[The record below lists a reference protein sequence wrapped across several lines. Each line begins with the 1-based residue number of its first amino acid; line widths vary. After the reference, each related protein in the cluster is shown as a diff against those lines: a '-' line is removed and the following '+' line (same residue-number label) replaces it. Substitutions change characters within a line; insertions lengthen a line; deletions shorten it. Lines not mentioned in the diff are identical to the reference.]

1 MLYSN
6 YASVP
11 RQALSA
17 HNLPPMDLV
26 QLCARLKRHLR
37 PGVPKYVSLKDAFVE
52 AIVTGALRSGDK
64 IPNEQQ
70 LAGALP
76 MSLGTIQRAMRE
88 LTDTGV
94 IDRRPGH
101 GSFVKGLEK
110 GRMAH
115 PFHCR
120 FMSDDGQSYLPVY
133 PEVLERNLR
142 PSSGRWQNAL
152 RSDNAVE
159 VTRRIRIADEFY
171 VHIDFYVDADR
182 VPIFG
187 TIELQV
193 LAHSNFKD
201 IIFQAC
207 GQAVTTTDLMMRQ
220 EVPPPRICKELEVA
234 AGTVCTGI
242 RATGCFPSADPVY
255 YQHIY
260 IPPSERELHIV
271 ADSRAPGFGM

>member
-1 MLYSN
+1 
-6 YASVP
+6 
-11 RQALSA
+11 
-17 HNLPPMDLV
+17 MDLA
-26 QLCARLKRHLR
+26 QLSARLKRHLR

-52 AIVTGALRSGDK
+52 AIATGSLQSGDK

-70 LAGALP
+70 LAATLP

-88 LTDTGV
+88 LADTGV

-120 FMSDDGQSYLPVY
+120 FISDDGQSYLPVY
-133 PEVLERNLR
+133 PEVLGRNLR
-142 PSSGRWQNAL
+142 PSAGQWQKDLPSA
-152 RSDNAVE
+152 NAVE
-159 VTRRIRIADEFY
+159 ITRRIRIADEFY
-171 VHIDFYVDADR
+171 VYIDFYVDADR
-182 VPIFG
+182 APVFS
-187 TIELQV
+187 TIELQD

-207 GQAVTTTDLMMRQ
+207 GQAVTTTDLMMKQ
-220 EVPPPRICKELEVA
+220 EIPPAGICKKLEVA

-242 RATGCFPSADPVY
+242 RATGRLPGADPVY